1 MTAERRVRRGGRM
14 AMHDLTQGPSP
25 GSLDMPVPEA
35 DTEDEIFLAET
46 ESLKTLLAASGF
58 REILWRDRTQATIEF
73 FEKLPDPGPLSLQ
86 LVLGE
91 NYREMFGKSLR
102 SAFGTRAR
110 NRHYLLFR
118 AEGLSVI
125 APASIRPIVALPS

>member
-25 GSLDMPVPEA
+25 SSLDMPVPEA

-58 REILWRDRTQATIEF
+58 REMLWRDRTAATIAF
-73 FEKLPDPGPLSLQ
+73 FETLPDPGPLSLAARLELARAVWSFCLSDLCQ
-86 LVLGE
+86 PGANASTGE
-91 NYREMFGKSLR
+91 L
-102 SAFGTRAR
+102 
-110 NRHYLLFR
+110 
-118 AEGLSVI
+118 
-125 APASIRPIVALPS
+125 IRCS

>member
-58 REILWRDRTQATIEF
+58 REMLRRDRTAATIAF
-73 FEKLPDPGPLSLQ
+73 FETLPDPGPLSLQ

-91 NYREMFGKSLR
+91 RFPAMVSNLKRNLR
-102 SAFGTRAR
+102 DGRVGVTMG
-110 NRHYLLFR
+110 LFE
-118 AEGLSVI
+118 AV
-125 APASIRPIVALPS
+125 